1 MKRASLTA
9 ALCMLLSAGL
19 ATAAPFEVLRSRESP
34 EHAQLILAPREGA
47 RTATLVVAF
56 QSGRFDEAGSHG
68 LTRLTQHAML
78 EANRRGRYDDLVR
91 DLFGAGAS
99 LELVTG
105 LRQSAFILEVHH
117 RDFDRLAQ
125 RLLGMLLDARLDASK
140 LEQAIERTAQD
151 PGLTD
156 MHDFLEA
163 RLASA
168 LSSDTRYAAPP
179 PPFPSSVQ
187 SLTERH
193 VAIHMSSAFT
203 PRNATVIAAGAFD
216 APALRRAV
224 ASYRGGIAAPV
235 ARLTPKLP
243 SKARLPAMSDVNVL
257 AYPVHIT
264 QPEEAAVLR
273 VVGPLLQR
281 RMERRFRTM
290 GVGYAQEAAPML
302 TPWMDALVLTL
313 PANDPSALDLGPF
326 LLQEVAA
333 VREGRVTPEEYATS
347 HGAALARLRLEDPN
361 PRAVA
366 LQLASSIQTPAWY
379 SPEVETSLAA
389 LSAEEFSRRVQPWL
403 SESRLVHLLF
413 TPYQTPRPAS
423 KSRIRGGGRR

>member
-1 MKRASLTA
+1 
-9 ALCMLLSAGL
+9 
-19 ATAAPFEVLRSRESP
+19 
-34 EHAQLILAPREGA
+34 
-47 RTATLVVAF
+47 
-56 QSGRFDEAGSHG
+56 
-68 LTRLTQHAML
+68 
-78 EANRRGRYDDLVR
+78 
-91 DLFGAGAS
+91 
-99 LELVTG
+99 
-105 LRQSAFILEVHH
+105 
-117 RDFDRLAQ
+117 
-125 RLLGMLLDARLDASK
+125 
-140 LEQAIERTAQD
+140 
-151 PGLTD
+151 
-156 MHDFLEA
+156 
-163 RLASA
+163 
-168 LSSDTRYAAPP
+168 
-179 PPFPSSVQ
+179 VQ

-193 VAIHMSSAFT
+193 VAIHMSSAFN

-224 ASYRGGIAAPV
+224 ARYRGGVAAPV

-243 SKARLPAMSDVNVL
+243 SKAQLPSMSDVNVL
-257 AYPVHIT
+257 AYPVHIA

-347 HGAALARLRLEDPN
+347 HGSALARLRLEDPN

>member
-19 ATAAPFEVLRSRESP
+19 ATAAPFEVLRSRETP
-34 EHAQLILAPREGA
+34 EHAQLILAPREDS

-78 EANRRGRYDDLVR
+78 EANLRGRYDDLVR

-99 LELVTG
+99 LELLTG

-156 MHDFLEA
+156 THDFLEA

-179 PPFPSSVQ
+179 PPSPSSVQ

-193 VAIHMSSAFT
+193 VAIHMSSAFN

-224 ASYRGGIAAPV
+224 ARYRGGVAAPV

-243 SKARLPAMSDVNVL
+243 SKAQLPSMSDVNVL

-347 HGAALARLRLEDPN
+347 HGSALARLRLEDPN

-403 SESRLVHLLF
+403 SEARLVHLLF